1 MKIFNNN
8 SHFGR
13 TKTAKELCT
22 INGFF
27 ATRKFTFVYNKGF
40 NNIEILRMKFVLSSS
55 EVAICLWQHLCFK
68 VRQSTWC
75 PHVLII
81 NNYSLLRRSI
91 RYFVDLLKV
100 FWLRWFPI
108 VLQSTLPLLIVSLV
122 NNFETSYIMF
132 ILGQHRKSPI
142 QNRGSFKLLINL
154 CRSWPMKMGVIC
166 FK

>member
-1 MKIFNNN
+1 MVFLLLGSLLSYIVKGLTILKYWEWNLSFQAQKLP
-8 SHFGR
+8 SAFG
-13 TKTAKELCT
+13 
-22 INGFF
+22 
-27 ATRKFTFVYNKGF
+27 
-40 NNIEILRMKFVLSSS
+40 NICVLKSD
-55 EVAICLWQHLCFK
+55 EA
-68 VRQSTWC
+68 
-75 PHVLII
+75 HVLII

-91 RYFVDLLKV
+91 RYFVDLLNV

-108 VLQSTLPLLIVSLV
+108 VLHSTPPLLIVSLV
-122 NNFETSYIMF
+122 NNFETSYIIF

>member
-1 MKIFNNN
+1 MVFLLLGSLLSYIVK
-8 SHFGR
+8 G
-13 TKTAKELCT
+13 LT
-22 INGFF
+22 IL
-27 ATRKFTFVYNKGF
+27 K
-40 NNIEILRMKFVLSSS
+40 MKFVLSSS
-55 EVAICLWQHLCFK
+55 EVAICLWQHLRFK
-68 VRQSTWC
+68 VRRSTWC

-81 NNYSLLRRSI
+81 NNYCLLRRSI

-108 VLQSTLPLLIVSLV
+108 VNSTLPLLIVSLV
-122 NNFETSYIMF
+122 NNFETSYIIF

-154 CRSWPMKMGVIC
+154 CRSWPMKIGVIY

>member
-22 INGFF
+22 INVFF
-27 ATRKFTFVYNKGF
+27 ATRKFTFVYSKGF
-40 NNIEILRMKFVLSSS
+40 NNIKILRMKFVLSSS
-55 EVAICLWQHLCFK
+55 EVAICLWQHLRFK
-68 VRQSTWC
+68 VRRSTWC

-108 VLQSTLPLLIVSLV
+108 VLHSTLPYWLSLWLTISKLRISFLFSDNIENRRYKIEAVS
-122 NNFETSYIMF
+122 SY
-132 ILGQHRKSPI
+132 
-142 QNRGSFKLLINL
+142 
-154 CRSWPMKMGVIC
+154 W
-166 FK
+166 

>member
-1 MKIFNNN
+1 MKFFNNN

-27 ATRKFTFVYNKGF
+27 ATRKLTFVYSKGF

-68 VRQSTWC
+68 VRRSTWC

-108 VLQSTLPLLIVSLV
+108 VLHSTLPYWLSLWLTISKLRISFLFSDNIENRRYKIEAVS
-122 NNFETSYIMF
+122 SY
-132 ILGQHRKSPI
+132 
-142 QNRGSFKLLINL
+142 
-154 CRSWPMKMGVIC
+154 W
-166 FK
+166 